1 VELINQT
8 PAVAELAM
16 STGRTDADPRIGLLT
31 AKLTVQFDDRGNT
44 AIDSQNPHPLYPDE
58 QPTELGLLPSDAAQR
73 RDGAFEVII
82 NAAAHAPGGRPTE
95 AMLVSAQVG
104 AVVRYLQV
112 SGDRAWIDAG
122 GAPTIS
128 RPIPFLRMPLT
139 FARAFGGT
147 AETWVDADTALDV
160 RDPLNHHG
168 RGFDARAAA
177 ESLAASLEAPP
188 GFPVLSQELRML
200 PNLEDPQRLITRPE
214 DAPKPCCWSTVPRD
228 IGFSQIRQI
237 ERAQALIAAGGGA
250 LEALAD
256 NDALTDAALV
266 ELHHRA
272 HPDWILERPPPARAR
287 VSLRGLSPAGVERV
301 EFELPQVRVLADYV
315 LGERRGSRE
324 LAPQM
329 LVLLPEE
336 WRLCLVFRMAFTAE
350 VTPDMERCFRLR
362 LEPGWFSGEE

>member
-8 PAVAELAM
+8 PAVAQLAM
-16 STGRTDADPRIGLLT
+16 STGQTEADPRVGLLT
-31 AKLTVQFDDRGNT
+31 AKLTFQFDDRGNT
-44 AIDSQNPHPLYPDE
+44 AIDSQNPQPLYPDE
-58 QPTELGLLPSDAAQR
+58 QPSELGLLPSDAVQR
-73 RDGAFEVII
+73 RDRAFEVII

-95 AMLVSAQVG
+95 AMLVSAQIG
-104 AVVRYLQV
+104 EVVRYLQV
-112 SGDRAWIDAG
+112 SGDRAWIEAG

-139 FARAFGGT
+139 FARAFGGM
-147 AETWVDADTALDV
+147 AETWVDAHTALDV

-177 ESLAASLEAPP
+177 NSLAATLEAPA

-200 PNLEDPQRLITRPE
+200 PNLEDPARLIQTPA

-237 ERAQALIAAGGGA
+237 ERAQALLAGGGGM
-250 LEALAD
+250 EALTD
-256 NDALTDAALV
+256 SDALTDAALI

-287 VSLRGLSPAGVERV
+287 VSLRGLSPAGIERV
-301 EFELPQVRVLADYV
+301 EFELPQVRVWADYL
-315 LGERRGSRE
+315 LGERHGTRE
-324 LAPQM
+324 LVPQM

-336 WRLCLVFRMAFTAE
+336 WRLVLVFRMAFTAE

-362 LEPGWFSGEE
+362 LGAGWFSEEE